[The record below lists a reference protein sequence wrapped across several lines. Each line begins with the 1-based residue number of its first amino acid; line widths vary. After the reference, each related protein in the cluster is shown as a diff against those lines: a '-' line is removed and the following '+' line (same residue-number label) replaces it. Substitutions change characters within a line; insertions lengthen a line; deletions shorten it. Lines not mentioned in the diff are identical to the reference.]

1 MPPPFKGEMELIE
14 KAIKDFEEGK
24 RRNTAV
30 ISDPF
35 YGESELL
42 EWVWERTGGGALRV
56 KAGSL
61 KEDFE
66 ILERSSA
73 KIAIVEEAHR
83 LYLRKIG
90 GFDLM
95 DRFINFVSSSERLF
109 ITTWNSFSWKYLDEV
124 LGIGQHFPM
133 KIELPGMD
141 AGKIRDMLLSGY
153 EEGELNFVEE
163 EKDETEEPKILKR
176 SSFKISLL
184 GERIEIPRPEVDL
197 NSIRSRFHKVEEKR
211 PPMEIFFGKL
221 ARISDG
227 NPGVAELLWK
237 EALDYPKVRDCLVDL
252 PSIDL
257 DLDDSFALNVI
268 LSMGSVDLADLSEV
282 LEPVGTS
289 AERAAALLEE
299 RGLVFIDGEVVSL
312 RAEAL
317 KRTAEHLRRARLVW

>member
-1 MPPPFKGEMELIE
+1 MPPTFKEEMEVIE
-14 KAIKDFEEGK
+14 KSIEDFQEGK
-24 RRNTAV
+24 RKNIAV

-42 EWVWERTGGGALRV
+42 DQVWEGAGRGGFRV

-66 ILERSSA
+66 VLERSSA
-73 KIAIVEEAHR
+73 KITIVEEAHR
-83 LYLRKIG
+83 LYLRRIG
-90 GFDLM
+90 GFELIH
-95 DRFINFVSSSERLF
+95 RFINFVSSSDRLF
-109 ITTWNSFSWKYLDEV
+109 ITTWNSFSWKYLDEA

-133 KIELPGMD
+133 KIELPRMD

-153 EEGELNFVEE
+153 EEGELTFVEE

-176 SSFKISLL
+176 SSFKIRLL
-184 GERIEIPRPEVDL
+184 GESIEIPRPEVDL
-197 NSIRSRFHKVEEKR
+197 GSIRSRFHKGDEKR

-221 ARISDG
+221 AQISDG

-237 EALDYPKVRDCLVDL
+237 EALDYPKVRNNLVDP

-257 DLDDSFALNVI
+257 DLDDSFALSLV
-268 LSMGSVDLADLSEV
+268 LSMGSLDLADLSEI
-282 LEPVGTS
+282 LEPMGTS
-289 AERAAALLEE
+289 AEKAAALLEE

-317 KRTAEHLRRARLVW
+317 KRTAEHLRRVRLVW

>member
-1 MPPPFKGEMELIE
+1 MEVIE
-14 KAIKDFEEGK
+14 RSIDDFREGK
-24 RRNTAV
+24 RRNVAI

-42 EWVWERTGGGALRV
+42 DRVWEGAKGRAFRV

-61 KEDFE
+61 REEFD

-73 KIAIVEEAHR
+73 KIAMVEEAHR

-90 GFDLM
+90 GFDLI
-95 DRFINFVSSSERLF
+95 DRFISFVSSPERLF

-124 LGIGQHFPM
+124 LGIGQHFPL
-133 KIELPGMD
+133 KVVLPRMD
-141 AGKIRDMLLSGY
+141 AGEIRDMLLSGY
-153 EEGELNFVEE
+153 EEGELTFLEE
-163 EKDETEEPKILKR
+163 ETEEEEEAKILKR

-184 GERIEIPRPEVDL
+184 GQSIEIPRPVADL
-197 NSIRSRFHKVEEKR
+197 RSVRSRLHKKEDTR
-211 PPMEIFFGKL
+211 PPMEAFFGKL

-227 NPGVAELLWK
+227 NPGVADLLWK
-237 EALDYPKVRDCLVDL
+237 EALDYPKVRNSLTDP

-257 DLDDSFALNVI
+257 DLDDSFALSLI

-289 AERAAALLEE
+289 AERAAALLE
-299 RGLVFIDGEVVSL
+299 
-312 RAEAL
+312 
-317 KRTAEHLRRARLVW
+317 

>member
-1 MPPPFKGEMELIE
+1 MPPDFKGEMEVIE
-14 KAIKDFEEGK
+14 KSIDDFQEGK
-24 RRNTAV
+24 RKNIAI

-42 EWVWERTGGGALRV
+42 DRVLERAKGRAFRV

-61 KEDFE
+61 REDFD

-73 KIAIVEEAHR
+73 TIAMVEEAHH
-83 LYLRKIG
+83 LYLRRIG

-95 DRFINFVSSSERLF
+95 DRFISFVSSSDRLF
-109 ITTWNSFSWKYLDEV
+109 ITTWNSFSWKYLDEA
-124 LGIGQHFPM
+124 LGIGRHFPM
-133 KIELPGMD
+133 KIELSRMD
-141 AGKIRDMLLSGY
+141 ANKIRDMLLSGY
-153 EEGELNFVEE
+153 EEGELTFLEE
-163 EKDETEEPKILKR
+163 EKDEMEEPKILKR
-176 SSFKISLL
+176 SSFKIRLL
-184 GERIEIPRPEVDL
+184 GDSINIPRPEVDL
-197 NSIRSRFHKVEEKR
+197 GSIRSRFHKVDEKR
-211 PPMEIFFGKL
+211 PPMEAFFGKL

-227 NPGVAELLWK
+227 NPGVAEFLWK
-237 EALDYPKVRDCLVDL
+237 EALDYPKVRNSLVDP

-257 DLDDSFALNVI
+257 DLDDSFALSLI
-268 LSMGSVDLADLSEV
+268 LSMGSLDLADLSEV

-317 KRTAEHLRRARLVW
+317 KSTVEHLRRVRLVW

>member
-1 MPPPFKGEMELIE
+1 MPRDFKEEVEVIERSME
-14 KAIKDFEEGK
+14 DFRGGK
-24 RRNTAV
+24 RRNVAV

-42 EWVWERTGGGALRV
+42 DQVWEAAASGAFRV

-73 KIAIVEEAHR
+73 KIVVVEEAHR

-95 DRFINFVSSSERLF
+95 DRFMNFVSSSDRLF

-124 LGIGQHFPM
+124 LGIGQHFPL
-133 KIELPGMD
+133 KVVLPRMD
-141 AGKIRDMLLSGY
+141 AGEIRDMLLSGY
-153 EEGELNFVEE
+153 EEGELTFLEE
-163 EKDETEEPKILKR
+163 ETEERGEPKIFKR
-176 SSFKISLL
+176 SSFEIRLL
-184 GERIEIPRPEVDL
+184 SQRIEIPRPVADL
-197 NSIRSRFHKVEEKR
+197 GSVRSRLQKKEDKR
-211 PPMEIFFGKL
+211 PPMEAFFGKL

-227 NPGVAELLWK
+227 NPGVADLLWK
-237 EALDYPKVRDCLVDL
+237 EALDYPEVRDCLTDP

-257 DLDDSFALNVI
+257 DLDDSFALSII
-268 LSMGSVDLADLSEV
+268 LSMGSLDLADLSEV

-317 KRTAEHLRRARLVW
+317 KRTAEHLRRVRLVW